1 MKAVIQRVSQAS
13 VEVEGK
19 TVGSISQGLLVLLGI
34 SQQDTPQEVEKLAQK
49 IVNLRIFSDAEG
61 KMNRSL
67 LESEGEVL
75 LVSQFTLMADTRK
88 GNRPSFAAAAAPPLA
103 LPLYEAMQRRLSE
116 LLQKDVPTG
125 VFGAMMQ
132 VRLCN
137 EGPVTIIL
145 DTEK

>member
-13 VEVEGK
+13 VEVGGQI
-19 TVGSISQGLLVLLGI
+19 VGSISKGLLVLLGVGL
-34 SQQDTPQEVEKLAQK
+34 QDTPQEVEKLAQK
-49 IVNLRIFSDAEG
+49 IVNLRIFADQDG

-67 LESEGEVL
+67 LEVEGEVL

-88 GNRPSFAAAAAPPLA
+88 GNRPSFAAAAAPA
-103 LPLYEAMQRRLSE
+103 WAVPLYEQMQRRLSE
-116 LLQKDVPTG
+116 LLQKNVPTG
-125 VFGAMMQ
+125 VFGAMMK
-132 VRLCN
+132 VSLCN